1 MTSGI
6 GERIAFYLA
15 QSGLSQKELAERS
28 GVTEAAISRYIRG
41 LREPRA
47 ITVAAIARA
56 LGVSVNDITETD
68 AGDLDEAFQMVARN
82 AEDIPEERRK
92 QLIKILL
99 DC

>member
-1 MTSGI
+1 MASRI
-6 GERIAFYLA
+6 GGRIAFYLEL
-15 QSGLSQKELAERS
+15 SGLSQKQLAEKA
-28 GVTEAAISRYIRG
+28 GVTEAAISRYING

-56 LGVSVNDITETD
+56 LGVSVNDITET
-68 AGDLDEAFQMVARN
+68 GTSNLEEAFQMVARN
-82 AEDIPEERRK
+82 AKEIPEERRK